1 MVSAI
6 LVGQS
11 LTELVSGFSCVGVSG
26 SRALPAQ
33 SVAVLRWLLA
43 RLSPSCLLIT
53 GCARGADAVAR
64 EVAPEAMIFHA
75 DVSLG
80 RGGFAARSVAVVRA
94 VEERSGLWVCFP
106 ASSCPS
112 GLSPSRSSS
121 RCFSGSGSGSWAS
134 AAYAAGL
141 GLPVLVWLP
150 EGLGVPTWGFEALGR
165 GWFLRRN
172 ESENVQISLF

>member
-1 MVSAI
+1 MVSAFCVSQSLVE
-6 LVGQS
+6 LVGEFQ
-11 LTELVSGFSCVGVSG
+11 CVGVSG
-26 SRALPAQ
+26 SRSLPAQ

-43 RLSPSCLLIT
+43 RLSPGCLVIT

-64 EVAPEAMIFHA
+64 EVAPEALIYHA

-80 RGGFAARSVAVVRA
+80 RGGFAARSVAVVGA
-94 VEERSGLWVCFP
+94 VAEQSGLWVCFP

-121 RCFSGSGSGSWAS
+121 KCFSGSGSGTWAS

-141 GLPVLVWLP
+141 GLPVLIWMP
-150 EGLGVPTWGFEALGR
+150 EGLEAPTWGFEALGR

-172 ESENVQISLF
+172 ESENIQISLF

>member
-1 MVSAI
+1 MVSAL

-11 LTELVSGFSCVGVSG
+11 LVDLVSSFSCVGVSG
-26 SRALPAQ
+26 SRSLPAQ
-33 SVAVLRWLLA
+33 SVAVLRWLLV
-43 RLSPSCLLIT
+43 RLSPGCLVVT

-64 EVAPEAMIFHA
+64 EVVPETLIYHA

-106 ASSCPS
+106 ASSCPL

-141 GLPVLVWLP
+141 GVSVLVWLP
-150 EGLGVPTWGFEALGR
+150 EGLSVPSWGFEALGR

-172 ESENVQISLF
+172 GSENMQISLF